1 MFFYQKLKNSITLK
15 KIGILLLFFILSY
28 LYIAI
33 PLYKGVIYH
42 GPDRMFHL
50 ERLEEAYQALKNG
63 NIVSMIS
70 TYSSSRVGQ
79 AINIFYPWINLIPYG
94 IIRILVFKP
103 ITAYY
108 LFMMLE
114 QFLGLLIAYLCS
126 LKLIKNQ
133 KSSILFAIL
142 YRFSVYILI
151 NDFAR
156 VDIGEAWA
164 TVFLP
169 IVFLGSYT
177 IFSANRKGSYI
188 QGSIFLALGLIF
200 ITYCHILTA
209 VITVGILAVVYVVSF
224 YFQQNKLNKLC
235 AFFVSACMYFLGGL
249 IILFPIIDTMCKLK
263 IVTPN
268 PEYFTNYNFTFN
280 VLFDK
285 SLENVL
291 DFDNPNIGIVVVALI
306 NITIF

>member
-1 MFFYQKLKNSITLK
+1 M
-15 KIGILLLFFILSY
+15 SY

-33 PLYKGVIYH
+33 PLYKDVIYH

-94 IIRILVFKP
+94 IIRILVFKL

-114 QFLGLLIAYLCS
+114 QFLGLFIAYLCS

-188 QGSIFLALGLIF
+188 QGSIF
-200 ITYCHILTA
+200 
-209 VITVGILAVVYVVSF
+209 
-224 YFQQNKLNKLC
+224 
-235 AFFVSACMYFLGGL
+235 
-249 IILFPIIDTMCKLK
+249 
-263 IVTPN
+263 
-268 PEYFTNYNFTFN
+268 
-280 VLFDK
+280 
-285 SLENVL
+285 
-291 DFDNPNIGIVVVALI
+291 
-306 NITIF
+306 